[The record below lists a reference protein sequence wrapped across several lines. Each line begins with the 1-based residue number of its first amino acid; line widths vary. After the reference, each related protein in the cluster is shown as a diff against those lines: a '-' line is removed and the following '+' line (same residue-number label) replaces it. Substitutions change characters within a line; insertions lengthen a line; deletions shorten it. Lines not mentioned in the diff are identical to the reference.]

1 MRKLRQLFLRGLF
14 ALIPIVATIYLV
26 NYLFFFFDNFL
37 GSYIEKF
44 LGRQLP
50 GVGIIATLHLVFLFG
65 FLVSNVF
72 GEKLLKL
79 AERTLQNIPILPKV
93 YFGIKQIVDAFSLQG
108 KQVFNKVVLVEYPRQ
123 GVYVLGFVTGE
134 CKGEV
139 QERTSA
145 RLINVFIPTTPNP
158 TSGML
163 VLIPDNEIIYLNM
176 SVEEGLKLIVS
187 AGVFVPDYP
196 AGSISANTEL
206 GEVN

>member
-1 MRKLRQLFLRGLF
+1 MKKLRQLFLRGLF
-14 ALIPIVATIYLV
+14 ALIPIVATVYLV
-26 NYLFFFFDNFL
+26 NFLFSFFDSFL

-50 GVGIIATLHLVFLFG
+50 GVGIIATLVLIFLFG

-79 AERTLQNIPILPKV
+79 TERTLQNIPILPKI

-108 KQVFNKVVLVEYPRQ
+108 KQVFNKVVLVEYPRKS
-123 GVYVLGFVTGE
+123 VYVIGFVTGE

-139 QERTSA
+139 QERTAA

-187 AGVFVPDYP
+187 AGVFVPEYP
-196 AGSISANTEL
+196 VGSIPVDTD
-206 GEVN
+206 